1 MSTGGATRLIAEREV
16 RERVGGRVTRIMTV
30 ATVLL
35 VVAGIAIPGLIKS
48 SSATTKIGLVGQ
60 PAQALG
66 PALARAAKAAK
77 ANVTLSNVGDF
88 ATARTLL
95 DAGKLDAA
103 VELGADSA
111 TIGVKQSL
119 PTETRAVIAAA
130 VDEAHF
136 RAALAK
142 AGVPLAQV
150 LPAVT
155 PVPVTTLVLE
165 PQPADRAA
173 RYVAAIFAG
182 LLMYLAITVYGSAVA
197 TGVAQEKTSRT
208 AEVLLSAVRPQQLL
222 VGKVVGIGLVGFG
235 QLAIAVVAGL
245 ITNALIH
252 SAKIPG
258 SVWGLMPAFLVFFV
272 AGFALYAFA
281 LAATG
286 ALVARQEEVQSATFP
301 IVLPLLIGYVIVYA
315 AVGSP
320 NATWLQV
327 LSFVPPL
334 TPTLMPARIALGHV
348 AWWEYL
354 LVAAIMLSSIYAIV
368 RVASAVY
375 AGALLSGGE
384 RRPRGAAT
392 PRTAAGAG
400 LTGSRVA
407 A

>member
-1 MSTGGATRLIAEREV
+1 MTRGGATRLIAEREV

-30 ATVLL
+30 ATVIL
-35 VVAGIAIPGLIKS
+35 VVAGIAIPGLITS
-48 SSATTKIGLVGQ
+48 STSATKIGLVGQ

-66 PALARAAKAAK
+66 PALERTAAAAKG
-77 ANVTLSNVGDF
+77 NVSLSDVADF
-88 ATARTLL
+88 AAARTLL
-95 DAGKLDAA
+95 VAGKLDAA

-119 PTETRAVIAAA
+119 PTQTRAVIAAA
-130 VDEAHF
+130 VDEVHF

-155 PVPVTTLVLE
+155 PVPLTTVVLE

-235 QLAIAVVAGL
+235 QLAIAVAAGL
-245 ITNALIH
+245 VTNAVVN
-252 SAKIPG
+252 SAKIPS
-258 SVWGLMPAFLVFFV
+258 SVWALMPAFLVFFV

-301 IVLPLLIGYVIVYA
+301 IVLPLLIGYLIVYA

-320 NATWLQV
+320 NATWLRV

-354 LVAAIMLSSIYAIV
+354 LAAAIMLASIYAIV
-368 RVASAVY
+368 RIASAVY
-375 AGALLSGGE
+375 AGALLRGGE
-384 RRPRGAAT
+384 RLTWRAAL
-392 PRTAAGAG
+392 RD
-400 LTGSRVA
+400 
-407 A
+407 